1 MIFLIRLRSEPLIPY
16 YMFEMNTKTGGL
28 VQLYGVGNTNPTEE
42 IAAFVNGFIKKYRG
56 RGVTY
61 A

>member
-1 MIFLIRLRSEPLIPY
+1 
-16 YMFEMNTKTGGL
+16 MNTKTGGL

-42 IAAFVNGFIKKYRG
+42 IEAFVNGFIKKYRG